1 MNNTVSLMVL
11 NDQSQMLLRLRNDL
25 DEQNILV
32 TTNNRYQLERA
43 KMIGMLEM
51 ARAFDMNIDTYR
63 WVYAC

>member
-1 MNNTVSLMVL
+1 MNNSISLMVL
-11 NDQSQMLLRLRNDL
+11 NDQSEMLLKLRKDL

-32 TTNNRYQLERA
+32 TTNNRYQFERA
-43 KMIGMLEM
+43 KMLGMLEM

>member
-1 MNNTVSLMVL
+1 MNNTISLMVL
-11 NDQSQMLLRLRNDL
+11 NDQSEMLLKLRKDL
-25 DEQNILV
+25 DEQNFLV
-32 TTNNRYQLERA
+32 TTNNRYHLERA